1 MLLPKEFAFLA
12 PVILGLVPRILSHQW
27 RCIPSPREGEGDALA
42 SGEGYLKNVQKALN
56 PRPQP
61 KPEMSYLSP
70 HPAGCGRRVS
80 ITLLPTATHIV
91 IAFAMV
97 LWILRRG
104 TSSREYRR
112 RMTLQVD
119 AEKMLNQRPQHQPE
133 TSYLSP
139 HPAGCGRRVSMTLL
153 LKATHIDIA
162 LAMTLWILRR
172 GTSSREYRRRMTL
185 QTGAGGANLLP
196 PVILLLCWLFPKVSF
211 FLPNPAKTY

>member
-70 HPAGCGRRVS
+70 HPAGCVRRVS
-80 ITLLPTATHIV
+80 MTLLPTATHID
-91 IAFAMV
+91 IALAMA
-97 LWILRRG
+97 LWILRHS

-112 RMTLQVD
+112 RMTL
-119 AEKMLNQRPQHQPE
+119 K
-133 TSYLSP
+133 
-139 HPAGCGRRVSMTLL
+139 
-153 LKATHIDIA
+153 
-162 LAMTLWILRR
+162 
-172 GTSSREYRRRMTL
+172 
-185 QTGAGGANLLP
+185 TGAGNADLVFVVVFVLPLTRSVAPTSPSRGEVVSFVLSVLL
-196 PVILLLCWLFPKVSF
+196 PKVSF
-211 FLPNPAKTY
+211 FLPNPAKTC